1 ARHPPEKMNSA
12 ARARGSGTGA
22 PLQGEPW
29 DRAVGVGHSCCL
41 RGDGD
46 LVAHPLQAI
55 DQVLF
60 GAPIASLVEV
70 ASAKV
75 LERLAGAE
83 NVEDRNGDLVCDCTR
98 GAPRSN
104 ASSHA

>member
-1 ARHPPEKMNSA
+1 MNSA

-22 PLQGEPW
+22 
-29 DRAVGVGHSCCL
+29 
-41 RGDGD
+41 
-46 LVAHPLQAI
+46 PLQAI

-104 ASSHA
+104 ASSHAAILLRQIAGLGASSGDGGGVQGGLE